1 MKFSDIMFIVGLLC
15 IINALCLWWCFSI
28 SGWVI
33 CKILVVVGVNCLALA
48 FMTLQ

>member
-1 MKFSDIMFIVGLLC
+1 MKFSDIMFMVGLLC
-15 IINALCLWWCFSI
+15 VINALCLWGYFSI

-33 CKILVVVGVNCLALA
+33 CKILAVVGVNCFVLA